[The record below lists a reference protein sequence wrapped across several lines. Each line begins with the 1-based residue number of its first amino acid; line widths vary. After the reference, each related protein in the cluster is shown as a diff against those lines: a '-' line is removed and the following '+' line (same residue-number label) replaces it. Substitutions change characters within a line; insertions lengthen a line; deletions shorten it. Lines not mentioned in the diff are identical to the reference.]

1 MSDEKITTIEDVN
14 QKRINSYAAA
24 QRRTKTANLIF
35 DIIIYLTLFFV
46 VIITVYPFWNTIAVS
61 LNEGLD
67 SLKGGIKLWPRKF
80 TWTNYRNLFKTDRIF
95 NAGIISVSRTILQT
109 VLCVFCTSIL
119 AYALSRREFVL
130 KKSLTSVLVVSMY
143 INAGLIPG
151 YMLMK
156 NLGLLGKYAVYIV
169 PCLIDVFNFI
179 LVRTYINGL
188 PDSFVESARIDGA
201 NEFTIFFKIIF
212 PLIVPSIA
220 MISLFTAVNAWNSWF
235 DTYLFCSN
243 KPELHSLQYVLMS
256 ILQASQNQSAS
267 ASDANSMAVAAASGG
282 ALSNAVTPISIRSAI
297 TIVAT
302 VPILIV
308 YPFVQRY
315 FVVGMTIGGVKE

>member
-1 MSDEKITTIEDVN
+1 MSDQQIQTPENIN
-14 QKRINSYAAA
+14 QKKLNSYAAA

-35 DIIIYLTLFFV
+35 DIIIYLTLIFV
-46 VIITVYPFWNTIAVS
+46 VIVTVYPFWNTIAIS

-80 TWTNYRNLFKTDRIF
+80 TWTNYKNLFKDDRIF
-95 NAGIISVSRTILQT
+95 NAGIISVSRTIIQT

-119 AYALSRREFVL
+119 AYALSRKEFVL
-130 KKSLTSVLVVSMY
+130 KKSLTSILVVSMY

-151 YMLMK
+151 YMLIK
-156 NLGLLGKYAVYIV
+156 NLGLLGKYSVYII

-201 NEFTIFFKIIF
+201 NEFKIFFKIIF

-235 DTYLFCSN
+235 DTYLYASN
-243 KPELHSLQYVLMS
+243 KPKLHSLQYVLMS

-282 ALSNAVTPISIRSAI
+282 AMSNTVTPISIRSAI

-302 VPILIV
+302 LPILIV